1 MSWFVETGFEIA
13 LAFAEIEP
21 RALLHVIG
29 SELLF
34 RNQLEKR
41 GNHGDF
47 FVIGNQIED
56 FGVNT
61 VNAGE
66 LVSPRFTVDHSFDV
80 RDLVSLK
87 GEVLGRTILPDGQ
100 GGDVVPHHVSRD
112 ELIEGEVGENVSIVN
127 EGGIVSHPLGD
138 IFDAPPGFEKVGL
151 VEEAQAG
158 TAIGR
163 IGEGGG
169 PRLWKMVGV
178 DRDLNNPG
186 LDEMVHGM
194 GDQRPVFQRNERL
207 WQSVGERLEAS
218 AESGSEKKCFPHK
231 SEVA

>member
-1 MSWFVETGFEIA
+1 METGFEIA

-21 RALLHVIG
+21 RALLHIIG
-29 SELLF
+29 SELFF

-61 VNAGE
+61 VNTGE
-66 LVSPRFTVDHSFDV
+66 LVSPRFAVDHSFDV

-169 PRLWKMVGV
+169 PCLWKMVGV
-178 DRDLNNPG
+178 DRDLNNPC
-186 LDEMVHGM
+186 LEQMVHGM
-194 GDQRPVFQRNERL
+194 GNQRPIFQRNERL
-207 WQSVGERLEAS
+207 WQSVGERLEAG